1 MRLIGSIFEID
12 LMEYSNLKENKD
24 KTFLTVEAK
33 NFKKVIY
40 NNFIE
45 RLEQI
50 PEAYK
55 IY

>member
-24 KTFLTVEAK
+24 ETFLTAKAK
-33 NFKKVIY
+33 NFKKVIPY
-40 NNFIE
+40 NNFE
-45 RLEQI
+45 HHEQI
-50 PEAYK
+50 PEAYR